1 MIADKQL
8 TRMIEKGKPLSVIRK
23 KVEALALAEDKRAFD
38 VAIRGEYDV
47 LFPAYRDMTAEEKI
61 VHDTEVIDEL
71 ETTIEREEDYEYP
84 QVQIEYITTE
94 EVQVQE
100 TIDGEEVQKTI
111 TQEVRT
117 PSNYVTFTDWLNE
130 TRVIT
135 EAVEATYDEDGMVL
149 TEAVAEVTELVRPY
163 IANDVT
169 ALVDAYVN
177 GIYKELRVKEYPP
190 IADYVD
196 AVVKDDT
203 EAIEAYIKACLAV
216 KAKYPKV

>member
-38 VAIRGEYDV
+38 VAIRDEYNE
-47 LFPAYRDMTAEEKI
+47 LFPTKRQATEEELRERYEEFK
-61 VHDTEVIDEL
+61 TEVDNEVGINPLDTYEKWVEL
-71 ETTIEREEDYEYP
+71 APDW
-84 QVQIEYITTE
+84 TE
-94 EVQVQE
+94 IPESEQPVGYMQ
-100 TIDGEEVQKTI
+100 
-111 TQEVRT
+111 
-117 PSNYVTFTDWLNE
+117 FTDWLNE

-163 IANDVT
+163 VAKDV
-169 ALVDAYVN
+169 ADIVDAYVN
-177 GIYKELRVKEYPP
+177 NKYKELRAKEYPP

-203 EAIEAYIKACLAV
+203 EAIEAYIEACLAV
-216 KAKYPKV
+216 KAKYPKVMN

>member
-169 ALVDAYVN
+169 ALVDAYGN
-177 GIYKELRVKEYPP
+177 NKYKELRAKEYPP

>member
-38 VAIRGEYDV
+38 VAIRDEYNE
-47 LFPAYRDMTAEEKI
+47 LFPTKRQATEEELRERYEEFK
-61 VHDTEVIDEL
+61 TEVDNEVGTNPLDTYEKWVEL
-71 ETTIEREEDYEYP
+71 APDW
-84 QVQIEYITTE
+84 TE
-94 EVQVQE
+94 IPESEQP
-100 TIDGEEVQKTI
+100 DGYMQF
-111 TQEVRT
+111 
-117 PSNYVTFTDWLNE
+117 PDWPNE

-163 IANDVT
+163 IASDVT
-169 ALVDAYVN
+169 DIVDAYVN
-177 GIYKELRVKEYPP
+177 GLYKELRAKEYPP

-203 EAIEAYIKACLAV
+203 EAIEAYKEACLAV
-216 KAKYPKV
+216 KAKYPKVMN

>member
-23 KVEALALAEDKRAFD
+23 KVEALASAEDRAD
-38 VAIRGEYDV
+38 WHRAMQDEYDT
-47 LFPAYRDMTAEEKI
+47 LYPTKRQATEEELRERYEEFK
-61 VHDTEVIDEL
+61 TEVDNEVGINPLDTYEKWVEL
-71 ETTIEREEDYEYP
+71 APDW
-84 QVQIEYITTE
+84 TE
-94 EVQVQE
+94 IPESEQPVGYMQ
-100 TIDGEEVQKTI
+100 
-111 TQEVRT
+111 
-117 PSNYVTFTDWLNE
+117 FTDWLNE

-163 IANDVT
+163 VAKDV
-169 ALVDAYVN
+169 ADIVDAYVN
-177 GIYKELRVKEYPP
+177 NKYKELRAKEYPP

-203 EAIEAYIKACLAV
+203 EAIEAYKEACLAV
-216 KAKYPKV
+216 KAKYPKVMN